1 MPFVIPHF
9 ENCRSTH
16 ARRAWIG
23 VMLGCFVIAQGC
35 YRYTERVPDR
45 DSYVRIQFDAP
56 RDLSAGSSE
65 TDRVVLPAVIQLE
78 GEISRVEGD
87 TLRLNLWRALDADT
101 SEVPIKAGA
110 TTTTVIADSGVV
122 VETRAIDAKVTMLVS
137 AFVVLGF
144 VAVRLPTL
152 PSQ

>member
-1 MPFVIPHF
+1 MSFVIPHF

-23 VMLGCFVIAQGC
+23 VMLGCIVIAQGC
-35 YRYTERVPDR
+35 YRYTERVPAR

-65 TDRVVLPAVIQLE
+65 SDRVVLPAVIELE
-78 GEISRVEGD
+78 GQVSRVTGD
-87 TLRLNLWRALDADT
+87 TLRLSLWRAVDADT
-101 SEVPIKAGA
+101 SEVAIKAGA
-110 TTTTVIADSGVV
+110 TATSIVADSSVV
-122 VETRAIDAKVTMLVS
+122 VETRALDTKVTMLVS

-144 VAVRLPTL
+144 VAVRLPML